1 MDALLHAAMRT
12 QAEIKAENEICAR
25 TMVSLR
31 KQAEVMGWS
40 LDQALAEVIP
50 STRKRLVAYLSD
62 EPRETGDAWAGG
74 FADNH

>member
-1 MDALLHAAMRT
+1 MQSA
-12 QAEIKAENEICAR
+12 AEIKAENEICAR

-50 STRKRLVAYLSD
+50 STRKRLVAYL
-62 EPRETGDAWAGG
+62 ERLETHWPEGG
-74 FADNH
+74 TRLTHSAERNW